1 MKIYLV
7 RHGKYV
13 TDDSITSCPLSDE
26 GRADIM
32 RLADHL
38 SKINLKIPHVFHSSK
53 MRALATA
60 QILANVVSES
70 RCEYLEGLEP
80 NDPILPMLKKIWNF
94 SEDVMIVGH
103 LPFLSK
109 LTGMLLVH
117 DENANL
123 VDFHPGTAVCLNYD
137 NNYCNILWVLT
148 PAMY

>member
-1 MKIYLV
+1 MKIVLV

-13 TDDSITSCPLSDE
+13 TDDSITSYPLSAE

-38 SKINLKIPHVFHSSK
+38 SKINLKIPHVFHSTK

-60 QILANVVSES
+60 QILANVVNES

-80 NDPILPMLKKIWNF
+80 NDHILPMLKKIWNF

-109 LTGMLLVH
+109 LTSMLLVQ

-123 VDFHPGTAVCLNYD
+123 IDFHPGTAVCLNYD
-137 NNYCNILWVLT
+137 NHYCNILWVLS
-148 PAMY
+148 PSLY